1 MVERLVELKARKL
14 VAVKA
19 EKKVVDSVVMLVEL
33 LVWQSAVMLVDQWVE
48 WMVDEKAQRLVV
60 QMAAMSVDW

>member
-1 MVERLVELKARKL
+1 MVEMLVELKARKL